1 MCVFLAAPPK
11 VPEKPTMIVS
21 PEKLSFKE
29 KLALHK
35 KVADSSGSGP
45 VAPSVPK
52 RPKSGSES
60 QRHRPHST
68 MVIPETEEVP
78 LKRTHSEGEME
89 TEAAV
94 EGSDC

>member
-1 MCVFLAAPPK
+1 MLLTAPPK
-11 VPEKPTMIVS
+11 VPEKPTTMVS
-21 PEKLSFKE
+21 PEKLSFQE

-52 RPKSGSES
+52 RLQSGSEG

-68 MVIPETEEVP
+68 VGIPEVEELT

-89 TEAAV
+89 SEAAV